1 MTRVSFRAPRLPP
14 LDGIVS
20 SDSRDGR
27 HVVWVEDADLFVA
40 ALVRTGV
47 RFAELEVV
55 LSSLE
60 DAFVALTGD
69 GR

>member
-1 MTRVSFRAPRLPP
+1 M
-14 LDGIVS
+14 
-20 SDSRDGR
+20 
-27 HVVWVEDADLFVA
+27 VWVEDADRFVA

-55 LSSLE
+55 PSSLE